1 MRHRVSPRR
10 AAVLLVTAALLVL
23 PACGSPAAELSSQQV
38 TVDTPALRVLKKDAG
53 IPPCP
58 ATTAAPARDG
68 LPDVTLP
75 CLGGGT
81 AMTMSRLRG
90 PLVVNLWAQWCGPC
104 REEMPY
110 YAAFARKYA
119 GKVAVL
125 GIDSRDYQPRAA
137 LQLAK
142 QEGVGYP
149 LVSDQAPAIR
159 GVGTA
164 LPQVILIDR
173 SGRVAYQQAVQ
184 IKSVSQLSDLVGEYL
199 GVHS

>member
-1 MRHRVSPRR
+1 MPR
-10 AAVLLVTAALLVL
+10 AALLVAVVL
-23 PACGSPAAELSSQQV
+23 ILLSGCGSPAAELSSQQV
-38 TVDTPALRVLKKDAG
+38 KVDTPALRALKKDAG

-58 ATTAAPARDG
+58 ATTAAPTKQG

-125 GIDSRDYQPRAA
+125 GIDSRDYQPEAA

-149 LVSDQAPAIR
+149 LVSDQDPAIR

-164 LPQVILIDR
+164 LPQVILIDK

-184 IKSVSQLSDLVGEYL
+184 IKSVAQLVDLVREHL
-199 GVHS
+199 GVRP